1 MDMRRH
7 LKRWLNDADLR
18 NMGGSYEGTI
28 SAVVEEETRNR
39 FTTQRTVQPVIVF
52 TDGYRI
58 VPNIGMRRTLVESY
72 GAETDSWVDKRIRV
86 FRRPMTRRDSVKAQS
101 RFEKAVECLDAPTP
115 ESEAAA
121 VAGELAA
128 ADISW

>member
-7 LKRWLNDADLR
+7 LNRWLNHAELI

-28 SAVVEEETRNR
+28 ATVVLEEIRNP
-39 FTTQRTVQPVIVF
+39 FTTQRNALPVIVF

-72 GAETDSWVDKRIRV
+72 GPETDSWVDKRIRV
-86 FRRPMTRRDSVKAQS
+86 FRRPMTRRHSVKAQS

-115 ESEAAA
+115 KSEATTG
-121 VAGELAA
+121 VGELAA